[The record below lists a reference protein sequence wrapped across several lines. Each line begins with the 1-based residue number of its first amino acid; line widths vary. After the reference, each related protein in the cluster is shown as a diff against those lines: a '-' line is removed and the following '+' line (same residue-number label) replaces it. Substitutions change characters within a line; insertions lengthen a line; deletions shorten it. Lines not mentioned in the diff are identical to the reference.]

1 MTPLTFE
8 EEVHP
13 QCGEN
18 EYDDNEEEEMKEVDE
33 EDDEEQNEHEATARA
48 DDTTPAPAATTTTSN
63 TPAATITHQA
73 TNMTTNPNI
82 TISFPPLPPPSLP
95 FSWPILP
102 RPTGGKSVAMRSSS
116 MAFLRSRSVDDYEC
130 DYDEAMAEE
139 QKMLKHMIKVIDEVF
154 EILDS

>member
-33 EDDEEQNEHEATARA
+33 EDEEVTARA
-48 DDTTPAPAATTTTSN
+48 DDTAPAATTTTSN

-82 TISFPPLPPPSLP
+82 TISFPPLPPPSLS

-102 RPTGGKSVAMRSSS
+102 RPTGGKSAAMRSSS
-116 MAFLRSRSVDDYEC
+116 MAFLRSRSVYDYEC
-130 DYDEAMAEE
+130 DYDEAMTEE
-139 QKMLKHMIKVIDEVF
+139 QKMLKYMIKVIDEVF